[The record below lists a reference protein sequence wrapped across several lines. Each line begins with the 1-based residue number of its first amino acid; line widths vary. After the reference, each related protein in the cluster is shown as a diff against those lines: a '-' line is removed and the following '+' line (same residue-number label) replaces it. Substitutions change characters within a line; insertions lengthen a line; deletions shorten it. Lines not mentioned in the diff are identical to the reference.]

1 MLNKSHHLFICAYDL
16 CNSNFVLNKMIKTS
30 SSCICEYH
38 GKYYFLY
45 FAYTST
51 ISRGETEKKQKYLP
65 AVGTIKKLLFVGT
78 DTKHTL
84 KIKLK
89 TNYFVNMFFNNCSS
103 VTIVDTMSD
112 TIFPESCGTSVVWA
126 IVGDGAEK

>member
-65 AVGTIKKLLFVGT
+65 AVGTIKNCYSLAQTPNIHLRLNLKLPNIHLRLN
-78 DTKHTL
+78 L
-84 KIKLK
+84 KL
-89 TNYFVNMFFNNCSS
+89 
-103 VTIVDTMSD
+103 TIL
-112 TIFPESCGTSVVWA
+112 
-126 IVGDGAEK
+126 